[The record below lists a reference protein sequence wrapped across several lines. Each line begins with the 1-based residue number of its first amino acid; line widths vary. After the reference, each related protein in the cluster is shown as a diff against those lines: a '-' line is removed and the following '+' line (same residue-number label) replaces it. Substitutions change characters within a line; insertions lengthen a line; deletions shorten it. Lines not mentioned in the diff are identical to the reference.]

1 MFIFWVYKLFKV
13 NAEAF
18 VYVENSYLNL
28 KALSH
33 YTVRINKKFTLFKS
47 PPI

>member
-1 MFIFWVYKLFKV
+1 MN
-13 NAEAF
+13 NALKYVRYLDVF
-18 VYVENSYLNL
+18 V
-28 KALSH
+28 